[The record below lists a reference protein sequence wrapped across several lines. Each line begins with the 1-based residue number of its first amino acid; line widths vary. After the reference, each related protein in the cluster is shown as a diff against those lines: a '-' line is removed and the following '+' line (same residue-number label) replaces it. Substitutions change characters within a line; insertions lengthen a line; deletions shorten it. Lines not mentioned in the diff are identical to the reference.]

1 MNRSLTTALLY
12 QIIIAILLYL
22 LLLFLLPTRLYAQ
35 TDIRIGTG
43 AQPASRD
50 RTEEPGEQYTN
61 QLYLPQV
68 INSKPS
74 ESTCQLSAEEEAMA
88 QLLTT
93 SPDQQRPTLVC
104 NAALTAIARSR
115 AEDMAHRSYF
125 AHINPDGY
133 GPNYI
138 AQQTGYVLPSFY
150 DQSPTGNNIESIGGG
165 TNSAEAMWD
174 AWMNSEKHSTHLLGT
189 NPFFKDQ
196 SEYGI
201 GFIQSDDSQYKFY
214 WVILSAQPG

>member
-1 MNRSLTTALLY
+1 MNRSLTTALVY
-12 QIIIAILLYL
+12 QIILALLLYL
-22 LLLFLLPTRLYAQ
+22 LLLLIPTQLYAQ
-35 TDIRIGTG
+35 DSIWIGDSP
-43 AQPASRD
+43 QPAPPSD
-50 RTEEPGEQYTN
+50 RSEAPEEQYTN
-61 QLYLPQV
+61 RLYLPQV
-68 INSKPS
+68 INIEPS

-88 QLLTT
+88 YLLTT

-104 NAALTAIARSR
+104 NAELTAIARSR
-115 AEDMAHRSYF
+115 AEDMAHRAYF
-125 AHINPDGY
+125 AHVNPDGY
-133 GPNYI
+133 GPNYL

-165 TNSAEAMWD
+165 TNNAEAMWE
-174 AWMNSEKHSTHLLGT
+174 AWMNSEKHSTHLLGA